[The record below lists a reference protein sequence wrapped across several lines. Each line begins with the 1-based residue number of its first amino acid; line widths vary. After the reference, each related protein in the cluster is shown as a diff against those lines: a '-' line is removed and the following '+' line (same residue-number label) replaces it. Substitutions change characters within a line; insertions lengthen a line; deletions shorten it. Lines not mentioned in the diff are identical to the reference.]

1 MKRNTIA
8 DQTRVQR
15 RQHALPFGPAAAMPH
30 FVRRWL
36 CHAFPS
42 GSGSMLRSG
51 AVTPQLARRRWRYVT
66 RRRRYALPGGP
77 AAAVP
82 RSPAGGLNPEQSLP
96 FAEFAL
102 LFVMTTLDQY
112 TVTSRFL
119 GVDQH
124 LCTQQLSIHSLPTGY
139 LRIT

>member
-15 RQHALPFGPAAAMPH
+15 RQHALPCGPAAAMPH

-36 CHAFPS
+36 CHAG
-42 GSGSMLRSG
+42 GSGSMPRSG
-51 AVTPQLARRRWRYVT
+51 AETPQLARRRWRYVT
-66 RRRRYALPGGP
+66 RRRRHALPGGP